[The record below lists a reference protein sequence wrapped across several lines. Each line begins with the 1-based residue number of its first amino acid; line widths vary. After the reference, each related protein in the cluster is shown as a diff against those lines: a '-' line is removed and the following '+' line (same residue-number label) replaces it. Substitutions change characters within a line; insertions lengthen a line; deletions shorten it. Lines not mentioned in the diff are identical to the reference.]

1 MQTTVGTEAAPLTG
15 GTVSV
20 YYDQAR
26 GETTLVGR
34 LLGDAKRQIVMEI
47 QNHVRDGR
55 GVILIDWPQ
64 AKHVMAAAT
73 KRLGLGEFRHVQTV
87 IGCGQT
93 VEMLCNPN
101 GQPFPTEVAR
111 QMVSLIGW

>member
-1 MQTTVGTEAAPLTG
+1 MRQPVKRGTSPLHECASGTDKVFSMQTTVGTEAAPLTG

-34 LLGDAKRQIVMEI
+34 LFGDAKRQIVMEI

-87 IGCGQT
+87 IG
-93 VEMLCNPN
+93 
-101 GQPFPTEVAR
+101 
-111 QMVSLIGW
+111 